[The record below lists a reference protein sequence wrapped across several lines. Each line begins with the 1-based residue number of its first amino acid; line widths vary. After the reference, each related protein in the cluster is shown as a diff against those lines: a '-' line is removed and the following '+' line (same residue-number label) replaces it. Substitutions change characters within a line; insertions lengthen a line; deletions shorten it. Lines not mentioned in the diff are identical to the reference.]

1 MPLISYEIN
10 LMLTW
15 FPYCAISNSTDIAT
29 FAITDTNQN
38 VPVITLSTQDNTKLL
53 QQLKSAF
60 KTKINWNKYQSEL

>member
-1 MPLISYEIN
+1 
-10 LMLTW
+10 MLTW
-15 FPYCAISNSTDIAT
+15 FPYCVISNSTDIAT
-29 FAITDTNQN
+29 FAITDTKQN